1 MNELDVVRIVR
12 TLRKFKML
20 AQAMLT
26 QRHRLVLRFQ
36 RQNLLE
42 TSSSS
47 SDSDN
52 GINDTVTLM
61 ENKNPMVRL
70 TTYGKIKKMMTE
82 FENKKL
88 DPMEKNMIRGMFKR
102 KLKDFADNQQENSK
116 NKTSLLERLT
126 GGGAGPPE
134 LEFSFL

>member
-88 DPMEKNMIRGMFKR
+88 DPMEKNMIRGMFQR
-102 KLKDFADNQQENSK
+102 KLKDFAEKQQENSK

-126 GGGAGPPE
+126 GGGTGPPE

>member
-126 GGGAGPPE
+126 GGAGPPE